1 MSRTRVV
8 AAPPPVVWQILAD
21 FGSISS
27 WASNVDHSCLLEHG
41 ADGIAVG
48 TSRRVQVGRNALVER
63 ISEVTPPSTLGY
75 EIEGLPPRLGRL
87 SNRWTL
93 APAGPGHTEVTLT
106 STARSGSGP
115 LARLT
120 EGAVCRMMSRQSE
133 VMLTGLAA
141 RAEGSHG

>member
-93 APAGPGHTEVTLT
+93 APAGPGTTEVTLT
-106 STARSGSGP
+106 STVQAGSGP
-115 LARLT
+115 LARLA
-120 EGAVCRMMSRQSE
+120 EKAVCRMMSRQSE
-133 VMLTGLAA
+133 LMLSGLAA
-141 RAEGSHG
+141 RAEGSDD